1 MVTPSVFISAL
12 TAGSPRQEF
21 ELGRQLIEDLEHAG
35 VKVVVDDGK
44 VPDSRFFEMVQPA
57 LKSCTWFIL
66 IQTGIAMNSLRVQ
79 VTMSSALQQVH
90 QQTMRGIIRIICPSS
105 EMNDSPPLWSATNE
119 IPFTGDYPRVR
130 DKILLELD
138 LLRIDDVI
146 EKAVTK
152 IPTSPLKNT
161 GTPDSSLAKLKDMP
175 ASMMT
180 PPRNTS
186 PRAINIPSGTFTRP
200 QHPPAIGAH
209 PQSPPFTGVRPAIG
223 DRPAQPLASERK
235 LSRFIPLAI
244 ALFILLFIL
253 SLAGALILPRLM
265 PPSPLS
271 VKQPNPPPKNQV
283 IAQDN
288 FQRGDRQFWGTTP
301 GGQTWE
307 GDANA
312 NNHNSFSIAN
322 HTGKIQGVPGTVNYS
337 AILGPATADSDV
349 TMTFTINELSPKV
362 NRKSGADFGIVLR
375 WVNPNQWY
383 KAFID
388 GSNLSLNKHTG
399 AGTSIPLAK
408 PFPFKAQAGQS
419 YTLRFRIMGNRLE
432 VKAWASNQPEPQN
445 WMLDT
450 RDKNN
455 PITQGQAGLRATLM
469 PTTTVNV
476 SSFQEINLAP

>member
-1 MVTPSVFISAL
+1 MVTPSIFISAI
-12 TAGSPRQEF
+12 TADSPRQEF
-21 ELGRQLIEDLEHAG
+21 ELGRHLIEDLEHAG
-35 VKVVVDDGK
+35 VKVIIDDGK
-44 VPDSRFFEMVQPA
+44 VPDSRFLEIVQPA

-90 QQTMRGIIRIICPSS
+90 QRTMRGIIRIICPSS
-105 EMNDSPPLWSATNE
+105 EMNDSPPLWSETNE
-119 IPFTGDYPRVR
+119 IPFMGDYPRVR

-152 IPTSPLKNT
+152 IPTSPLQNT
-161 GTPDSSLAKLKDMP
+161 DVPDGRLAKLKDMP
-175 ASMMT
+175 ASMIT

-186 PRAINIPSGTFTRP
+186 PRVQNIPFGSFSRP
-200 QHPPAIGAH
+200 QT
-209 PQSPPFTGVRPAIG
+209 PPFTGIGPGIG
-223 DRPAQPLASERK
+223 DRPRQPLPSERK
-235 LSRFIPLAI
+235 PSRFIPLAI

-271 VKQPNPPPKNQV
+271 VKKPNPPTKNQV

-288 FQRGDRQFWGTTP
+288 FQRGDRQLWGTTP
-301 GGQTWE
+301 GGQTWG
-307 GDANA
+307 GDANT
-312 NNHNSFSIAN
+312 NNNNSFSIAN
-322 HTGKIQGVPGTVNYS
+322 HTGKIQGVAGTVNYN
-337 AILGPATADSDV
+337 AILGPATTDSDV

-362 NRKSGADFGIVLR
+362 NGKSGADIGIILR

-399 AGTSIPLAK
+399 AGTSTPLAN
-408 PFPFKAQAGQS
+408 PFPFKAQAGQL
-419 YTLRFRIMGNRLE
+419 YTLRFRIVGNRLE
-432 VKAWASNQPEPQN
+432 VKAWASNQPEPPN
-445 WMLDT
+445 WMIDT

-469 PTTTVNV
+469 PTTTINV
-476 SSFQEINLAP
+476 SSFQETNLAP